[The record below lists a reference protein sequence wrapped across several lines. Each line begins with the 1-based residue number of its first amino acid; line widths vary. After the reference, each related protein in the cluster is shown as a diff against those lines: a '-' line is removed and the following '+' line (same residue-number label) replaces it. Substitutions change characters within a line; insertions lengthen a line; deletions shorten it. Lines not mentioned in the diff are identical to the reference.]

1 MARTEQQHNH
11 YTVTNVMLNIKT
23 FWLAASFTIATL
35 LTPLSASA
43 SSFADAEQLL
53 ANGEIEAALTTV
65 EQALAEDPTNAGGR
79 FLQGIALANLG
90 RADDAIEVFRDLTQD
105 YREIP
110 EPYNN
115 LAVLLAQ
122 KGDFNGAR
130 DALEAAVDQHP
141 NYTAAWENLA
151 DIYSILATIAYET
164 VLQQEPTNAIAQY
177 RLAQMSGSAQAQA
190 TPQPK
195 PVTEPEP
202 TTAEPVEV
210 AANTAEEADVEDTN
224 AATEATSPADEA
236 PVVAETEVEATPEPA
251 VTRKPVSNALVAGA
265 SIALS
270 TPLSA
275 KQQPVM
281 DAVTSWA
288 KKWAGQDIDGYLAA
302 YSPNYEPQADKS
314 RDEWI
319 AQRKARLAAPGKIS
333 IDISQPSVLLL
344 DDQLATVK
352 FLQKYRSDKYQD
364 VVRKTLLLERTGDAW
379 LIVREQSIR

>member
-1 MARTEQQHNH
+1 MQKSN
-11 YTVTNVMLNIKT
+11 T
-23 FWLAASFTIATL
+23 FWFAASLFIAALAIPFYAVANDYAEAEEL
-35 LTPLSASA
+35 LTKG
-43 SSFADAEQLL
+43 DVK
-53 ANGEIEAALTTV
+53 AALKSV
-65 EQALAEDPTNAGGR
+65 ERALESDPTNADGR

-122 KGDFNGAR
+122 KGDFDGAR
-130 DALEAAVDQHP
+130 DALEAAVHQHP

-164 VLQQEPTNAIAQY
+164 VLQQEPTNSIAQY

-195 PVTEPEP
+195 PAPQPIQEPKQEP
-202 TTAEPVEV
+202 DVEIAATDIAEEVSSEADEAAVEV
-210 AANTAEEADVEDTN
+210 AVEEIADTAEEIIAEVKE
-224 AATEATSPADEA
+224 
-236 PVVAETEVEATPEPA
+236 VAEPSLS
-251 VTRKPVSNALVAGA
+251 RKPPTESLIVGANVAISAPLNAQ
-265 SIALS
+265 
-270 TPLSA
+270 
-275 KQQPVM
+275 QQPIM

-288 KKWAGQDIDGYLAA
+288 NYWAGQDIEDYLAA
-302 YSPNYEPQADKS
+302 YSANYEPQADQT
-314 RDEWI
+314 RAEWE
-319 AQRKARLAAPGKIS
+319 AQRRSRLAAPGKIS
-333 IDISQPSVLLL
+333 IGISQPSILLL

-352 FLQKYRSDKYQD
+352 FLQKYHSDKYRD
-364 VVRKTLLLERTGDAW
+364 TVRKTLLLERVDGRW

>member
-1 MARTEQQHNH
+1 MQK
-11 YTVTNVMLNIKT
+11 LNT
-23 FWLAASFTIATL
+23 FWFAASLFIAALAAPFYAAANDYAEAEEL
-35 LTPLSASA
+35 LT
-43 SSFADAEQLL
+43 
-53 ANGEIEAALTTV
+53 NGDVKAALKSV
-65 EQALAEDPTNAGGR
+65 ERALESDPTNADGR

-122 KGDFNGAR
+122 KGDFDGAR
-130 DALEAAVDQHP
+130 DALEAAVHQHP

-164 VLQQEPTNAIAQY
+164 VLQQEPTNSIAQY

-195 PVTEPEP
+195 PAPAPAKAPEPE
-202 TTAEPVEV
+202 V
-210 AANTAEEADVEDTN
+210 ASEDIGEE
-224 AATEATSPADEA
+224 PADE
-236 PVVAETEVEATPEPA
+236 VEEIVAEAKEIAEPSLS
-251 VTRKPVSNALVAGA
+251 RKPVTESLISGANVAISAPLNAQ
-265 SIALS
+265 
-270 TPLSA
+270 
-275 KQQPVM
+275 QQPIM
-281 DAVTSWA
+281 DAVTAWA
-288 KKWAGQDIDGYLAA
+288 KKWAGQDIEGYLAA
-302 YSPNYEPQADKS
+302 YSANYEPQANKT
-314 RDEWI
+314 RAEWE
-319 AQRKARLAAPGKIS
+319 AQRRSRLAAPGKIS

-352 FLQKYRSDKYQD
+352 FLQKYRSDKYSD
-364 VVRKTLLLERTGDAW
+364 TVRKTLLLERVENSW

>member
-1 MARTEQQHNH
+1 MQKVKHLWFAAGFFIAALAAPLSVSANALAEAEQQ
-11 YTVTNVMLNIKT
+11 
-23 FWLAASFTIATL
+23 
-35 LTPLSASA
+35 
-43 SSFADAEQLL
+43 L
-53 ANGEIEAALTTV
+53 ANGDIEAALQTV
-65 EQALAEDPTNAGGR
+65 ERALADDPTNADGR

-130 DALEAAVDQHP
+130 DALEAAVEQHP

-195 PVTEPEP
+195 PAP
-202 TTAEPVEV
+202 AAEV
-210 AANTAEEADVEDTN
+210 AAESVAEAVVETAAIEPVAPEETAFDIVAAEEPLEDKAEEAIATVVE
-224 AATEATSPADEA
+224 PAPE
-236 PVVAETEVEATPEPA
+236 PEPA
-251 VTRKPVSNALVAGA
+251 VVRKPVSDTLIAGA
-265 SIALS
+265 SVALS
-270 TPLSA
+270 TPLNA
-275 KQQPVM
+275 QQQPVM
-281 DAVTSWA
+281 NAVTSWA
-288 KKWAGQDIDGYLAA
+288 EKWAGQDVDGYLAS

-319 AQRKARLAAPGKIS
+319 AQRKARLSAPGKIS
-333 IDISQPSVLLL
+333 IDISQPSVLML

-364 VVRKTLLLERTGDAW
+364 TVRKTLLLERSGDTW